1 MENYRRSDVMLTDS
15 FLDYLRYE
23 RNYSEKTVL
32 AYGEDISQLREFAQE
47 EIGDFNPA
55 EVTPEL
61 IREWIV
67 SLMDKG
73 YASTSVNRKLSSLRS
88 FYKFLL
94 KKKVVLVDPLRKI
107 TGPKNKK
114 PLPSFLKENEMNR
127 LLDDT
132 DFGEGFEGC
141 RDHLIIE
148 MFYATGIR
156 LSELIGLDDKDVDFS
171 ASLLKVTGKR
181 NKQRLIP
188 FGDELKEGMLE
199 YVNVR
204 NEQVLESGGAF
215 FVRKNGERLYKNLV
229 YNLVKRNLSK
239 VVTLKKRSPHVL
251 RHTFATTMLNNEAE
265 LGAVKELLGHSSL
278 ATTEIYTHTTF
289 EELKKVY
296 KQAHP
301 RA

>member
-1 MENYRRSDVMLTDS
+1 MLTDS

-171 ASLLKVTGKR
+171 VSLLKVTGKR

>member
-1 MENYRRSDVMLTDS
+1 MLTDS

-251 RHTFATTMLNNEAE
+251 RHTFATTMLNIEAE